1 MVVLMME
8 WREGRGRVLTGLITR
23 PYYMNMTTA
32 LMAAAAVPLRGF
44 GNARWKRKSTS
55 CGQTSFLSLFFLA
68 PLPLIFLAAS
78 TVQRMVSTSEQA
90 EQPPSS
96 FRQVSV
102 MLPTYCLSIFGSLT
116 CGSTAT
122 DICVCGFLRN
132 MHGAVAVCVTRN
144 VGPQPSAFGLGRA
157 TGIQMK
163 KRKDCFSDPII
174 YITHKPASSPESE
187 EKSAPQYCS
196 TT

>member
-1 MVVLMME
+1 MQG
-8 WREGRGRVLTGLITR
+8 GRGRVQVVVR
-23 PYYMNMTTA
+23 PVFEFIFFSRSTSAYFPSCFHCPAHGFNIRA
-32 LMAAAAVPLRGF
+32 SRAAAVKF
-44 GNARWKRKSTS
+44 
-55 CGQTSFLSLFFLA
+55 
-68 PLPLIFLAAS
+68 
-78 TVQRMVSTSEQA
+78 
-90 EQPPSS
+90 PSS
-96 FRQVSV
+96 FRHAPYLLFIYFWIPHLRLHRHRHLCVWFS
-102 MLPTYCLSIFGSLT
+102 SKHARN
-116 CGSTAT
+116 CG
-122 DICVCGFLRN
+122 C
-132 MHGAVAVCVTRN
+132 CVTRN